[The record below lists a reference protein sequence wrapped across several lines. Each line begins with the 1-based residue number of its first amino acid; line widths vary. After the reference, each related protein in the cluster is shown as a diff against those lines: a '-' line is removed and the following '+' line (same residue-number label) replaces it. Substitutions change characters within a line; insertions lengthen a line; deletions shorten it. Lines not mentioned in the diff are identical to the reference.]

1 MTGAMAYR
9 MIGAEVLKLRR
20 NRGVIAFAMVL
31 MFAVVILYY
40 GVAAI
45 EHASDPL
52 KNQAAGGFTGFQNGV
67 RAMADFIGL
76 LTAILIGAE
85 AGTGDRASGVFR
97 SLVVTGRS
105 RLALFA
111 VRVPAAIIV
120 WLAFAVVS
128 FGMILLAT
136 FLFAPDSS
144 TAVHHLHGSGSTP
157 SLGLILQSAGWLTL
171 TGAVLVACTVGV
183 GSLTG
188 SRAVTLTAAIGW
200 EVVASNLLLNA
211 GFLGSA
217 RRGILSAA
225 LDNLAPISGVRPNV
239 TMAEGLA
246 LIVLIVWTAAAIALG
261 AWRTKTLDA

>member
-1 MTGAMAYR
+1 M
-9 MIGAEVLKLRR
+9 
-20 NRGVIAFAMVL
+20 
-31 MFAVVILYY
+31 
-40 GVAAI
+40 
-45 EHASDPL
+45 SD
-52 KNQAAGGFTGFQNGV
+52 A
-67 RAMADFIGL
+67 
-76 LTAILIGAE
+76 TA
-85 AGTGDRASGVFR
+85 R
-97 SLVVTGRS
+97 
-105 RLALFA
+105 
-111 VRVPAAIIV
+111 
-120 WLAFAVVS
+120 AVVS

-136 FLFAPDSS
+136 FPVCSGQLD
-144 TAVHHLHGSGSTP
+144 AVHHLHGSGSTP

-171 TGAVLVACTVGV
+171 TGAVLACTVGI

-200 EVVASNLLLNA
+200 EVVASNLLLTA

-246 LIVLIVWTAAAIALG
+246 VIVLIVWTAAAIALG